1 MNNLIESLRQRFS
14 PIHHLPP
21 GMYAYLSPQDDP
33 RNYRLHLRIDPGG
46 DGILIVNA
54 STVLHL
60 NQTAA
65 EYAYYLVQ
73 NLPLDQVSRKMAGR
87 YQLTEEQANHDYQEF
102 IQKVM
107 SVVELPDLDPE
118 MYLGINRRATFT
130 GNISAPYRLD
140 CALTYRLPADQ
151 SADFAPTARVKNE
164 LTTSDWKTILD
175 KSWEAGI
182 PHIVFTGGEP
192 TLRQDLPELLE
203 HVEKNSQVSGLITG
217 GTGLADQAYFDSLLK
232 TGLDHLTLVLQPGLS
247 IPWKVIDLILAAD
260 IYLAVHLT
268 LTAENQDQYL
278 ATLEQLSDRGVLA
291 ISLSVAD
298 PALAGVME
306 IGRKRVAELGME
318 LVWNLP
324 VPYSASNPVALE
336 RDHLEKP
343 EGAGRAW
350 LYVEPDGDVL
360 PDQGILQPMG
370 NLLSDPWD
378 QIWRLHRRVPAG

>member
-1 MNNLIESLRQRFS
+1 MTNLIESIRQRFS
-14 PIHHLPP
+14 PIHHLAP
-21 GMYAYLSPQDDP
+21 GMYAYLSPPEDP

-65 EYAYYLVQ
+65 EYAYYLIH
-73 NLPLDQVSRKMAGR
+73 NLPVEKASRKMAGR
-87 YQLTEEQANHDYQEF
+87 YHLTEDQARNDYQDF

-107 SVVELPDLDPE
+107 GVVELPDLDPE
-118 MYLGINRRATFT
+118 MYLGINRQSTFT

-151 SADFAPTARVKNE
+151 PSDFAPTERVKNE
-164 LTTSDWKTILD
+164 LSTKEWKAILD
-175 KSWEAGI
+175 KAWQAGI

-192 TLRQDLPELLE
+192 TLRPDLPELLAQ
-203 HVEKNSQVSGLITG
+203 VEKNSQVSGLITG
-217 GTGLADQAYFDSLLK
+217 GTGLDDQDYFDTLLR
-232 TGLDHLTLVLQPGLS
+232 TGLDHLTLVLQPEQG
-247 IPWKVIDLILAAD
+247 IPWDVIDRVLAAD
-260 IYLAVHLT
+260 LYTSVHLT
-268 LTAENQDQYL
+268 LTTRNQDQYSGI
-278 ATLEQLSDRGVLA
+278 LEQLSNRGVYA
-291 ISLSVAD
+291 VSLSTSD
-298 PALAGVME
+298 PTLAE
-306 IGRKRVAELGME
+306 LLELSRKRVADLGME

-336 RDHLEKP
+336 RDHLDKP

-370 NLLSDPWD
+370 NLLSDSWE
-378 QIWRLHRRVPAG
+378 QIWRLHFRVPPG